1 MRYGHPAGFDD
12 VLLDPVELLFDERPV
27 ISIALIG
34 RHSRVWIADLQVASK
49 DACDGE
55 PFGVV
60 F

>member
-1 MRYGHPAGFDD
+1 MRYDHPAGSDD
-12 VLLDPVELLFDERPV
+12 VPLDPFQLLFDERPV

-34 RHSRVWIADLQVASK
+34 RHLRVWIADLQVASK
-49 DACDGE
+49 DACDSE